1 MNSEAGNSAAM
12 SGVTPQLPEPQ
23 PHRCSCANSGAGSN
37 PEQGAPGKQP
47 ALTIE
52 RYAQKLV
59 GETPLTMSEFARAAG
74 ATREQ
79 AEEFWRGIGQV
90 VSHTETPQFG
100 LQDVHALRTYRSLIS
115 TGKVDAETARTLLRA
130 SQTTDRLALWQVEAY
145 VDDVIRREGLDD
157 TTARIVALD
166 RLEDFLAAFEEQLV
180 YTWRRQMLALLTRMD
195 ADYAQAGLAEADEMS
210 YPLQRTLGFV
220 DMAGFSRHSARIGS
234 AALAELI
241 SKFEGVVRDVISE
254 LGGRVVKTIGDAVLF
269 IADDLQ
275 TGTEVAVTLAERL
288 AATPNLLPVRASV
301 VEGGV
306 VSRFGDVF
314 GPTVNLAS
322 RLVNESQPGQ
332 LLTDSGTAAA
342 IATKCAPGSYRLDQ
356 IGEVDLRGIGPTVLV
371 DLKRG

>member
-1 MNSEAGNSAAM
+1 MPP
-12 SGVTPQLPEPQ
+12 TP
-23 PHRCSCANSGAGSN
+23 
-37 PEQGAPGKQP
+37 
-47 ALTIE
+47 TIE
-52 RYAQKLV
+52 RYACKLV
-59 GETPLTMSEFARAAG
+59 GQTPLTMSEFAKDAG

-100 LQDVHALRTYRSLIS
+100 QQDVHALRTYLSLVA

-166 RLEDFLAAFEEQLV
+166 RLEDFMAAFEEQLV

-195 ADYAQAGLAEADEMS
+195 ADYARAGMAVTDEMA

-241 SKFEGVVRDVISE
+241 SKFESVVRDVISE

-332 LLTDSGTAAA
+332 LLTDGGTAAA
-342 IATKCAPGSYRLDQ
+342 IEAKCAQGSYRLDR
-356 IGEVDLRGIGPTVLV
+356 IGEVDLRGIGPTALV
-371 DLKRG
+371 DLKRGNTGRTG